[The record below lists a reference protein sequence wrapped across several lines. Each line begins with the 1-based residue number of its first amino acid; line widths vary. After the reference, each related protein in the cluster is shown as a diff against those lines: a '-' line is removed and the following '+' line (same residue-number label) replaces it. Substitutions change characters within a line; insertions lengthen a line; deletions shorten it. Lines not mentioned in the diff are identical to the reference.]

1 MIPARNSA
9 SRSHEVNNG
18 RRREAFSRYLE
29 QRERGS
35 PRNYNTS
42 SKGAKPGAS
51 SPSAWA
57 LSPGRV
63 STMKTSSSSSAPSTS
78 MCHTPPESPVSKA
91 KMRSGGGG
99 AVAGVL
105 KLIQLR
111 FINARAEATMAN
123 LKVNVEDQLFWV
135 WLRIYKMRKY
145 VVENLIEVQ
154 RLRQEIK
161 LRQVLSL
168 QMPLLNE
175 WSKLEAKNC
184 EALSKLTRKLQA
196 LSARSPL
203 LHGATVDVVSIHEE
217 MVRAIEVMDEIEDFV
232 IKFLPRQV
240 EIILYEMTEL
250 LNMSKQELLYFE
262 ELVKSIFLVPVFAAN
277 ESSLKVH
284 FLQKIEEQRRHLQQI
299 DNSGFS
305 EVPSSIPPSPKIPNF
320 FSRFRFSLASDCHG
334 FKLSGSRKVQA
345 SSVEVAFQ
353 PNFSSLAIKSFGVPK
368 EDDDKQSSDVN
379 PSSSATTVSSA
390 AILPV
395 VSSPPARKDVEEIHT
410 CVTRIEQDYIEPWDQ
425 NSYYPTVLPLRKP
438 NSGDPELLDQE
449 EFGNVAKHLH
459 YDENSINS
467 AEELGLTSGPHCKK
481 QMLFFKVPDSLPVTK
496 QPTAKRSVSERSS
509 PFEGLPEGFMG
520 KMLVYKSGTVK
531 LKLGDVLYDVSPG
544 PNTVFHNDVAAING
558 KERNCCRI
566 GSSAKF
572 ATVTPDVESLLN
584 SEPDM
589 QINK

>member
-9 SRSHEVNNG
+9 SRSHEVNNV
-18 RRREAFSRYLE
+18 RSKEAFARFLE

-35 PRNYNTS
+35 PRSYTS
-42 SKGAKPGAS
+42 SK
-51 SPSAWA
+51 
-57 LSPGRV
+57 
-63 STMKTSSSSSAPSTS
+63 APATS
-78 MCHTPPESPVSKA
+78 MCHTPPESPVSNA
-91 KMRSGGGG
+91 KMRSGG

-105 KLIQLR
+105 KYFKAQKKISPVQEERYHRFRMLHNRLIQLR
-111 FINARAEATMAN
+111 FINARAEASI
-123 LKVNVEDQLFWV
+123 LKVNVEAF
-135 WLRIYKMRKY
+135 
-145 VVENLIEVQ
+145 
-154 RLRQEIK
+154 
-161 LRQVLSL
+161 
-168 QMPLLNE
+168 
-175 WSKLEAKNC
+175 KNC
-184 EALSKLTRKLQA
+184 EALSKLTRKLHA
-196 LSARSPL
+196 LSVRVPL
-203 LHGATVDVVSIHEE
+203 LHGATVVDVVSIHEE
-217 MVRAIEVMDEIEDFV
+217 MVGAIEVMDEIEDIV
-232 IKFLPRQV
+232 IKFLPR
-240 EIILYEMTEL
+240 IG
-250 LNMSKQELLYFE
+250 
-262 ELVKSIFLVPVFAAN
+262 
-277 ESSLKVH
+277 
-284 FLQKIEEQRRHLQQI
+284 QRR
-299 DNSGFS
+299 
-305 EVPSSIPPSPKIPNF
+305 PKTEP
-320 FSRFRFSLASDCHG
+320 
-334 FKLSGSRKVQA
+334 KA

-368 EDDDKQSSDVN
+368 EDDKQSSDVN

-410 CVTRIEQDYIEPWDQ
+410 CVTRIEQDYVEPWDQ

-467 AEELGLTSGPHCKK
+467 AEELGLTSGQHCKK
-481 QMLFFKVPDSLPVTK
+481 QMLFFKIPDCLPVTK

-509 PFEGLPEGFMG
+509 PFECLPEGFMG

-584 SEPDM
+584 SDPDM
-589 QINK
+589 QIHK

>member
-1 MIPARNSA
+1 MDSGSQVPVKSKRRFQPRAPTPSLRPIPPISKT
-9 SRSHEVNNG
+9 
-18 RRREAFSRYLE
+18 EA
-29 QRERGS
+29 
-35 PRNYNTS
+35 
-42 SKGAKPGAS
+42 
-51 SPSAWA
+51 
-57 LSPGRV
+57 
-63 STMKTSSSSSAPSTS
+63 
-78 MCHTPPESPVSKA
+78 
-91 KMRSGGGG
+91 
-99 AVAGVL
+99 
-105 KLIQLR
+105 
-111 FINARAEATMAN
+111 AEAEEENKKAARQIA
-123 LKVNVEDQLFWV
+123 K
-135 WLRIYKMRKY
+135 RIGIGKRRPK
-145 VVENLIEVQ
+145 
-154 RLRQEIK
+154 
-161 LRQVLSL
+161 
-168 QMPLLNE
+168 
-175 WSKLEAKNC
+175 
-184 EALSKLTRKLQA
+184 
-196 LSARSPL
+196 
-203 LHGATVDVVSIHEE
+203 
-217 MVRAIEVMDEIEDFV
+217 
-232 IKFLPRQV
+232 
-240 EIILYEMTEL
+240 TE
-250 LNMSKQELLYFE
+250 
-262 ELVKSIFLVPVFAAN
+262 
-277 ESSLKVH
+277 
-284 FLQKIEEQRRHLQQI
+284 
-299 DNSGFS
+299 
-305 EVPSSIPPSPKIPNF
+305 PK
-320 FSRFRFSLASDCHG
+320 
-334 FKLSGSRKVQA
+334 A

-353 PNFSSLAIKSFGVPK
+353 PGFSSLAIKSFGVPK

-481 QMLFFKVPDSLPVTK
+481 QMLFFKVPDCLPVTK

-520 KMLVYKSGTVK
+520 KMLVYKSGIVK

>member
-9 SRSHEVNNG
+9 SRSHEVNNV
-18 RRREAFSRYLE
+18 RSKEAFARFLE

-35 PRNYNTS
+35 PRSYTS
-42 SKGAKPGAS
+42 SK
-51 SPSAWA
+51 
-57 LSPGRV
+57 GRV
-63 STMKTSSSSSAPSTS
+63 STMKTSSSSSAPATS
-78 MCHTPPESPVSKA
+78 MCHTPPESPVSNA
-91 KMRSGGGG
+91 KMRSGG

-105 KLIQLR
+105 KYFKAQKKISPVQEERYHRFRMLHNRLIQLR
-111 FINARAEATMAN
+111 FINARAEASI

-161 LRQVLSL
+161 LT
-168 QMPLLNE
+168 
-175 WSKLEAKNC
+175 
-184 EALSKLTRKLQA
+184 LSKLTRKLHA
-196 LSARSPL
+196 LSVRVPL
-203 LHGATVDVVSIHEE
+203 LHGATVVDVVSIHEE
-217 MVRAIEVMDEIEDFV
+217 MVGAIEVMDEIEDIV
-232 IKFLPRQV
+232 IKFLPRT

-250 LNMSKQELLYFE
+250 LSIFKQELLYFE
-262 ELVKSIFLVPVFAAN
+262 ELEKSLSGPAARQIA
-277 ESSLKVH
+277 KR
-284 FLQKIEEQRRHLQQI
+284 IGIGQRR
-299 DNSGFS
+299 
-305 EVPSSIPPSPKIPNF
+305 PKTEP
-320 FSRFRFSLASDCHG
+320 
-334 FKLSGSRKVQA
+334 KA

-368 EDDDKQSSDVN
+368 EDDKQSSDVN

-410 CVTRIEQDYIEPWDQ
+410 CVTRIEQDYVEPWDQ

-467 AEELGLTSGPHCKK
+467 AEELGLTSGQHCKK
-481 QMLFFKVPDSLPVTK
+481 QMLFFKIPDCLPVTK

-509 PFEGLPEGFMG
+509 PFECLPEGFMG

-584 SEPDM
+584 SDPDM
-589 QINK
+589 QIHK